1 MLINSFLV
9 FFRFHEPF
17 EVSFY
22 EITQDNFTQGNFQV
36 FNKITKSTSGCLF
49 QEGREV
55 GVSA

>member
-22 EITQDNFTQGNFQV
+22 EITQDNFTHNFKAI
-36 FNKITKSTSGCLF
+36 FKYLT
-49 QEGREV
+49 R
-55 GVSA
+55 